1 MAEKDYNLK
10 FFGARSKFV
19 YYNNLQEYHPALY
32 QLVLNERTKHSE
44 THESKMIQIADDLE
58 KWASVEGE
66 KEINLLRKFFNVDLE
81 LTSEDLYT
89 NDIGVQIVEA
99 INTSFQFRDAYERHL
114 TRIIGQD
121 GKKGHA
127 KITAA
132 QFFKDYFANKL
143 YAIVEDALSKM
154 GGIADYTVEQLGDIL
169 FSDENIGKALYQAF
183 FDTEKSLKASGD
195 WSKNDAHHGY
205 EEMFE
210 MIEKF
215 NKDSFLAEVSQAY
228 KLPELKKRL
237 METIKS
243 TDQVKEIFS
252 GKAAG
257 AKGYIKKSLKEST
270 VAKGTLAEIIGEK
283 VASALVSG
291 LNASGSNIN
300 FSSKVI
306 GKAGGKADI
315 VMTFNLDMG
324 KILDIVD
331 KHYKGREETIDAY
344 KELNR
349 HLARMDDGFI
359 VYTNA
364 KDYSLIKDKGDGSYF
379 FKGFSAGE
387 AISLG
392 TLEGVIERT
401 PGGSA
406 DIIGQIMNTMDGAI
420 WAGKQG
426 ELEAELCSKM
436 AYLLF
441 DDVMT
446 IGKTTAAS
454 GRAIHLTLLD
464 GVYIPLSYMFFLMAD
479 AIRDVAQ
486 NPDEIF
492 DINIESGEISYP
504 NPPWEPGMWVAQ
516 RNKAYEQIKISAKF
530 LSNFADIVSR
540 FR

>member
-19 YYNNLQEYHPALY
+19 YYDSLQQTHPLLY
-32 QLVLNERTKHSE
+32 QKVLDEKIRHDNNHETKMLQVAS
-44 THESKMIQIADDLE
+44 DL
-58 KWASVEGE
+58 KRYASVEGA
-66 KEINLLRKFFNVDLE
+66 KEIALLKKFFNVDLD
-81 LTSEDLYT
+81 LSAEDLYT
-89 NDIGVQIVEA
+89 NDIGIKIVNA
-99 INTSFQFRDAYERHL
+99 INTSLQFRDAYNRHL
-114 TRIIGQD
+114 TRIV
-121 GKKGHA
+121 GKNGKSHA

-132 QFFKDYFANKL
+132 QFFKDYFSSKFYDIVSKKL
-143 YAIVEDALSKM
+143 KEIVN
-154 GGIADYTVEQLGDIL
+154 ITDYTIEQLGEIL
-169 FSDENIGKALYQAF
+169 FSDENINEALYQAF
-183 FDTEKSLKASGD
+183 FDTERSLRASGD
-195 WSKNDAHHGY
+195 WSKNDTKHGY
-205 EEMFE
+205 EEMFDS
-210 MIEKF
+210 IEKF
-215 NKDSFLAEVSQAY
+215 NKDSFLREVSQAY
-228 KLPELKKRL
+228 KLSELKQRL
-237 METIKS
+237 METIK
-243 TDQVKEIFS
+243 TTEQVKEIFS
-252 GKAAG
+252 GKPSS
-257 AKGYIKKSLKEST
+257 AKGYVKKSLKEST

-283 VASALVSG
+283 VANSLVAE
-291 LNASGSNIN
+291 LNSRGSNIN

-315 VMTFNLDMG
+315 VMTFNLDME
-324 KILDIVD
+324 KILDVVD
-331 KHYKGREETIDAY
+331 KHYRGREETIDAY

-349 HLARMDDGFI
+349 HLARMDDSFI

-406 DIIGQIMNTMDGAI
+406 DIVGQIMNTLDGAV

-446 IGKTTAAS
+446 IGKTTAAGS
-454 GRAIHLTLLD
+454 RAIHLTLLD
-464 GVYIPLSYMFFLMAD
+464 GVYIPLSYMFYLMAD
-479 AIRDVAQ
+479 AIKDVSQ

-492 DINIESGEISYP
+492 DINIESGSIKYP
-504 NPPWEPGMWVAQ
+504 NPPWKPGMWVDQ
-516 RNKAYEQIKISAKF
+516 RDEAYEQIKISARF